1 MAAKQKYGK
10 ILVYVLN
17 TVILFRFASK
27 QSWPHKGDSD
37 VFTTTLGSNSGTC
50 CMSVLSEN

>member
-27 QSWPHKGDSD
+27 QSWPLGDSD